1 MFTCF
6 CVSLVLFFF
15 YIVKMDK
22 VISIN
27 DRILGIIN
35 AMSLKIVSW
44 IISWMGPSLK
54 LNNNVYRWPMNI
66 KPTDYRKWVSFNLIP
81 FQNYPITF
89 S

>member
-1 MFTCF
+1 MN
-6 CVSLVLFFF
+6 
-15 YIVKMDK
+15 K

-44 IISWMGPSLK
+44 ITSWMGPNLK
-54 LNNNVYRWPMNI
+54 LNDNAYRWLMNI
-66 KPTDYRKWVSFNLIP
+66 KPTDYRKGVSFNLTP